1 MLIDRR
7 PSILPVGLGAAVL
20 VLGAGLLAFTA
31 RAPDAAPVTPAD
43 TGAVVDQDLG
53 APCSAGLSDRG
64 DARRTAGW
72 FHRCRGRVADEWAG
86 PIRLTSGRGSS
97 SLVDIELTAG
107 TGPGVRPDVGG
118 FVVVQADAWARGDGT
133 ARCPCPVA
141 LAVRD
146 ETEGVASGRVRGR
159 IGSQGDPAAMST
171 QQVFPINAGET
182 KSFAAVGHVLEPER
196 GDVEYT
202 VRLTALFVP
211 VAAESDN
218 TLSAP

>member
-1 MLIDRR
+1 MLIVRR
-7 PSILPVGLGAAVL
+7 PSIAPVGLGAAAL
-20 VLGAGLLAFTA
+20 VIGAGLLAFVA
-31 RAPDAAPVTPAD
+31 WAPEEAPAAPAD
-43 TGAVVDQDLG
+43 IGAAVDEDLG
-53 APCSAGLSDRG
+53 APCTAGLNDPG
-64 DARRTAGW
+64 DTRRTAGW
-72 FHRCRGRVADEWAG
+72 FQRCRGRVADEWAG
-86 PIRLTSGRGSS
+86 PVRLTSERGTS
-97 SLVDIELTAG
+97 SLIDLELTAG
-107 TGPGVRPDVGG
+107 TGPGVTPDVGG
-118 FVVVQADAWARGDGT
+118 FVVVQADAWARSGGP

-182 KSFAAVGHVLEPER
+182 KSFAAVGHVLDPER

-218 TLSAP
+218 TLSVP